1 MCSRVKVLRDTLGGT
16 ITFIFLLLFPLL
28 YAGCGRQQAAQVSG
42 APPEVGVIYVR
53 ASTVPI
59 VTELTGRVV
68 PSQISEVRPQV
79 NGIIL
84 KRLFQEGSDVKEGQ
98 VLYQID
104 PAPYQAALDNAQAA
118 LERAEANLPAI
129 RAKAERVREL
139 LATRAVSQQD
149 YDDVTAALRQAE
161 ADVQYWRAVVKT
173 ARINLGYTKIT
184 APISGRIGKSNVTEG
199 ALVTAHQPVPLT
211 TIQKLD
217 PVYVDVLQSTADMM
231 RLKKMVQ
238 STSRSGNKDNVRLV
252 LEDGT
257 PYQWTGRLQFR
268 DVTVEPSTGSVILR
282 IVFPNPQ
289 GILLPGMF
297 VRALVEEGV
306 NKNSLLI
313 PQQAVQRNY
322 RGDPYVFVV
331 DPEGRAQVRL
341 IVLERAIGDKWLV
354 SSGLKAG
361 DQVIVEG
368 IIRVR
373 PGVPVKP
380 VPWSAA
386 PSPSPVSAK

>member
-1 MCSRVKVLRDTLGGT
+1 MSSCVEDQSAMHGRIISFLFVFLCFFMCS
-16 ITFIFLLLFPLL
+16 
-28 YAGCGRQQAAQVSG
+28 GCGGQQTAPLKG
-42 APPEVGVIYVR
+42 GPPEVGVIYVR
-53 ASTVPI
+53 ASTVPV
-59 VTELTGRVV
+59 VTELTGRIV

-79 NGIIL
+79 SGIIL
-84 KRLFQEGSDVKEGQ
+84 RRLFQEGSDVKEGQ

-104 PAPYQAALDNAQAA
+104 PAPYQATLDNAQAA

-129 RAKAERVREL
+129 RARAERVREL
-139 LATRAVSQQD
+139 LATKAVSQQD

-161 ADVQYWRAVVKT
+161 ADVQYWKAVVKT

-199 ALVTAHQPVPLT
+199 ALVTAHQPVPLA

-217 PVYVDVLQSTADMM
+217 PVYVDVLQSTAEMM

-238 STSRSGNKDNVRLV
+238 EGARGGNNVRLI

-257 PYQWTGRLQFR
+257 PYQWTGKLQFR

-282 IVFPNPQ
+282 IIFPNPQ
-289 GILLPGMF
+289 GVLLPGMF
-297 VRALVEEGV
+297 VRAIVEEGV
-306 NKNSLLI
+306 NKNAILI

-331 DPEGRAQVRL
+331 DAEGKAQVRL

-354 SSGLKAG
+354 SSGLRAG

-368 IIRVR
+368 VIRVR

-380 VPWSAA
+380 VPWSPA
-386 PSPSPVSAK
+386 PSPSPVSTK